1 MRSTSKAFNRI
12 TFELSQPKPPSIK
25 KEEAKAPRHQTS
37 VTPLM
42 RLIKESAPPAPKCFR
57 CEGDWHSW
65 LHTAASDTTKEIPV
79 VKEVGR
85 TGPGEENRGRI
96 KTKEINVE
104 IDYCKD
110 CSVERQTQMQEQKR
124 CNPPPFAEHP
134 LKRLEVKA

>member
-1 MRSTSKAFNRI
+1 MRSTSKAFDRI
-12 TFELSQPKPPSIK
+12 IFELNQPKPPTLK
-25 KEEAKAPRHQTS
+25 KDEPKAPRHQTN

-42 RLIKESAPPAPKCFR
+42 RLIREGAPPAPRCFR
-57 CEGDWHSW
+57 CKEDWHSW

-85 TGPGEENRGRI
+85 TGPGEQNRGRI

-110 CSVERQTQMQEQKR
+110 CSVERQAQMLEQNR
-124 CNPPPFAEHP
+124 CAPPPFAEHP
-134 LKRLEVKA
+134 MKTKEKA